1 MIINNVKTKAMEDY
15 EIEFDAT
22 CPKCNHSP
30 LHSRTCQN
38 WCDDGII
45 EEFLDDIEIEGLGY
59 EKKCPECKGT
69 GVEWWCPNCGENLSG
84 QNEKFGQDYEDNQRD
99 ADDIVNEM
107 NDW

>member
-30 LHSRTCQN
+30 LHSRTCIN

-45 EEFLDDIEIEGLGY
+45 EDFLDDVEIEGTGY

-69 GVEWWCPNCGENLSG
+69 GVELWCPNCGENLSG
-84 QNEKFGQDYEDNQRD
+84 QPVYDQDYEENQRA
-99 ADDIVNEM
+99 ADDMVNEAD
-107 NDW
+107 DW